1 MPVGALLGI
10 GMAASGVGS
19 ALGAS
24 AANSSHLVNNPAPV
38 PLYPGLQ
45 GSYLSLLSG
54 LMSGKGGPAGTPGGT
69 LSSMMATGNPTD
81 VGPAFQALV
90 KAQQPLVQQGQQSI
104 TNQFA
109 GSGLA
114 YSTPLMSAL
123 GNYQSRVGNDFLSIL
138 ADYTRQAS
146 EAAANRQLSATEFG
160 MGAISG
166 PALTNYQAQIPVVG
180 GQSVLGSGLN
190 SAGSGLSTL
199 AIMKALGLLG

>member
-1 MPVGALLGI
+1 MPVGAMLGI
-10 GMAASGVGS
+10 GLAASGIGN
-19 ALGAS
+19 ALGAAS
-24 AANSSHLVNNPAPV
+24 ANSSHLVNNPAPV

-69 LSSMMATGNPTD
+69 LSSMIATGNPTD

-90 KAQQPLVQQGQQSI
+90 KAQQPIVAQGQQSI
-104 TNQFA
+104 VNQFA

-114 YSTPLMSAL
+114 YSTPLMGAL
-123 GNYQSRVGNDFLSIL
+123 GNYQSQVGNDFLSTL
-138 ADYTRQAS
+138 AEYTRQAQ

-180 GQSVLGSGLN
+180 GQSVLGSALG
-190 SAGSGLSTL
+190 SAGSGISTL
-199 AIMKALGLLG
+199 AILQSLGII